1 MVPETPHEVL
11 EEPGTSLEQRQDGP
25 EARQGFGSVE
35 GLERFGCPE
44 ELYELQWKRSWSLE
58 LEI

>member
-11 EEPGTSLEQRQDGP
+11 GEPGTSLEQRQDGP

-35 GLERFGCPE
+35 GLECFGCPE
-44 ELYELQWKRSWSLE
+44 ELYELQ
-58 LEI
+58 